1 MIEMHYE
8 LFMWMSI
15 AVLVVSLLALHCNM
29 SRDLMMLQQNS
40 YMNDRYIR
48 WFNQSNESTNYIRI
62 GACISLLLCL
72 VRHIPF
78 WSGMGCAIII
88 MLWISAT
95 LMRRKYK
102 KPLVVTKRVKRL
114 YAVFALLNIAVITLA
129 GIFTGTVYYAGIA
142 ALALNVVSPLVM
154 LLANILLRPVEKHI
168 NRGFYNE
175 ARNILQSMPDLKI
188 IGVTGSY
195 GKTSTKHYLNRILSE
210 KYDVMMTPGNF
221 NTTLGVIRTVREH
234 LKPYNEVFIVEMGAK
249 QTGDI
254 KEICDLVHPTIGIVT
269 AVGEQHLESFKTIEN
284 VQRTKFELIDALPA
298 DGLAVV
304 NNDFA
309 MAASRNVDNVTCR
322 RYAVSNTAGADYVA
336 EITDV
341 TPAGTTFKVSGD
353 GNEYTFH
360 TRLVGECNISNLTA
374 AVIVALKLD
383 VDPAKIAYA
392 IEKIEQVEHRLNM
405 KHTAGGVTIIDD
417 AYNSNPTGSKM
428 ALDVLSAMT
437 QGKRIIVTPGMVELG
452 DKQYELNKELGRYA
466 ASRADV
472 IIIVGQYNKDALSE
486 GLAEGEAD
494 SDKVYFASTFAE
506 AQHILAQILKKG
518 DTVLYENDLPDTFK

>member
-1 MIEMHYE
+1 MQYD
-8 LFMWMSI
+8 LFVWLSI
-15 AVLVVSLLALHCNM
+15 GVLAISLLALHCNM
-29 SRDLMMLQQNS
+29 KRDLMMLQQNS

-48 WFNQSNESTNYIRI
+48 WFNQSGESTNYIRI

-72 VRHIPF
+72 VNNIPF

-88 MLWISAT
+88 MLWVSIS
-95 LMRRKYK
+95 LLRRKYK
-102 KPLVVTKRVKRL
+102 KPLVVTKRVRRL
-114 YAVFALLNIAVITLA
+114 YGVFALINIAAIVVSGVL
-129 GIFTGTVYYAGIA
+129 TGTVYYAAIA
-142 ALALNVVSPLVM
+142 AVALNVVSPLVM
-154 LLANILLRPVEKHI
+154 LLSNLILRPVEKHI
-168 NRGFYNE
+168 NQGFYNE
-175 ARNILQSMPDLKI
+175 AKAILQSMPDLKI

-221 NTTLGVIRTVREH
+221 NTTLGVIRTIREY

-249 QTGDI
+249 QIGDI
-254 KEICDLVHPTIGIVT
+254 KEICDLVHPTVGIVT
-269 AVGEQHLESFKTIEN
+269 AVGEQHLESFKTVEN
-284 VQRTKFELIDALPA
+284 VQRTKFELVDALPA

-309 MAASRNVDNVTCR
+309 VAASRKVENVDCK
-322 RYAVSNTAGADYVA
+322 RYAVSNKDNADYIA
-336 EITDV
+336 TITEV
-341 TPAGTTFKVSGD
+341 TPAGTTFTVSGD
-353 GNEYTFH
+353 GKEYTFH

-383 VDPAKIAYA
+383 VNPEKIAYA

-405 KHTAGGVTIIDD
+405 KRTAGGVTIIDD

-437 QGKRIIVTPGMVELG
+437 SGKRILVTPGMVELG
-452 DKQYELNKELGRYA
+452 DKQFELNKELGRYA

-472 IIIVGQYNKDALSE
+472 VIIVGEYNKDALSE
-486 GLAEGEAD
+486 GLAEGEISD
-494 SDKVYFASTFAE
+494 DKVHFASTFAE
-506 AQHILAQILKKG
+506 AQQLLSQILKMG